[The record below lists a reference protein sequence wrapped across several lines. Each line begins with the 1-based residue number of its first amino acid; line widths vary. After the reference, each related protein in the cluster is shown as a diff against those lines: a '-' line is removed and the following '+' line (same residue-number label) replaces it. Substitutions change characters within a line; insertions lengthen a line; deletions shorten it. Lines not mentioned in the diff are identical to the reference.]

1 MGGPEQILNV
11 ALIGNP
17 NSGKTSVFNRLTGL
31 NQQVGNFPGIT
42 VDKKT
47 GDYRLPDGN
56 KAKITDLPGV
66 YSLYPNTAD
75 ERIVLE
81 VLLDPDSGLRPD
93 LILYVADASNLERHL
108 VLLSQIMDLGFPVV
122 LLLNMVDL
130 VTKSREC
137 NDVQLAN
144 MLQIP
149 VIKVNGRTGAGIK
162 DIGEVIVRM
171 EEKSHDKFLEIRDY
185 SATAIDQMKDIFQID
200 NDYHA
205 LLIAHNYQKLR
216 FLKEDEKEKIAR
228 LLETS
233 DFKSIGLQFEEIM
246 ARYERLHEVVS
257 SLVDEIVVDGDTPTA
272 KADRILTHPV
282 WGSLIFLATLFLIFQ
297 AIFAWASYPM
307 DWIDAG
313 VAQLSEYLHH
323 HLPRNLFTDF
333 LIDGLLAGIGGIIIF
348 IPQITIL
355 FLLVAILEETGY
367 MSRAVFLS
375 DHIMRRFGL
384 NGRSIVSL
392 ISGVACAVPAVMS
405 TRTISNTKER
415 LITIFVTPF
424 ISCSARIPVYAILVA
439 FAVPADSSFG
449 LFNLQGIILMGL
461 YTLGVVA
468 ALGSSWVLHRLV
480 KSDSKSLLMMELPSY
495 STPYWKNVGITA
507 YEKVKVFVV
516 SAGKIILVISILLW
530 FLASFGPVEKMA
542 QVESDTRFELAGQ
555 SLSEE
560 EIENRIAARKIEY
573 SYAGILGKTI
583 EPVIR
588 PLGFDWK
595 IGIALITSFAAREV
609 FVSTM
614 ATIYSVGSTQNE
626 HTLKQRMSREVFID
640 NGERVYSKATAFSLL
655 VFYVLAMQ
663 CMSTLAIVKRETNS
677 WAIPMFQLLYM
688 TGLAYV
694 LSLITYQWLA

>member
-47 GDYRLPDGN
+47 GDYKLPDGN

-66 YSLYPNTAD
+66 YSLYPNTTD

-130 VTKSREC
+130 VEKSREC

-149 VIKVNGRTGAGIK
+149 VIKVNGRTGVGIK
-162 DIGEVIVRM
+162 EIGEVIVRM
-171 EEKSHDKFLEIRDY
+171 EEKSHEKFLEVRDY
-185 SATAIDQMKDIFQID
+185 SATTIDQVKDIYQID

-216 FLKEDEKEKIAR
+216 FLEVEEKEKIGR
-228 LLETS
+228 LLENS
-233 DFKSIGLQFEEIM
+233 EFKSIGLQFEEIM

-272 KADRILTHPV
+272 KADRILTHPI

-307 DWIDAG
+307 DWIDSG
-313 VAQLSEYLHH
+313 VAQLSDYLHH
-323 HLPRNLFTDF
+323 NLPRNLFTDF
-333 LIDGLLAGIGGIIIF
+333 LIEGLLAGIGGIVIF

-375 DHIMRRFGL
+375 DNIMRRFGL

-424 ISCSARIPVYAILVA
+424 ISCSARIPVFAILVA
-439 FAVPADSSFG
+439 FAVPADSSLGF
-449 LFNLQGIILMGL
+449 FNLQGIVLMGL
-461 YTLGVVA
+461 YTMGVIA
-468 ALGSSWVLHRLV
+468 ALGSSWVLHRIV
-480 KSDSKSLLMMELPSY
+480 KK
-495 STPYWKNVGITA
+495 
-507 YEKVKVFVV
+507 
-516 SAGKIILVISILLW
+516 
-530 FLASFGPVEKMA
+530 
-542 QVESDTRFELAGQ
+542 
-555 SLSEE
+555 
-560 EIENRIAARKIEY
+560 RIK
-573 SYAGILGKTI
+573 
-583 EPVIR
+583 
-588 PLGFDWK
+588 
-595 IGIALITSFAAREV
+595 
-609 FVSTM
+609 VSTDDGT
-614 ATIYSVGSTQNE
+614 TILQ
-626 HTLKQRMSREVFID
+626 
-640 NGERVYSKATAFSLL
+640 
-655 VFYVLAMQ
+655 
-663 CMSTLAIVKRETNS
+663 
-677 WAIPMFQLLYM
+677 
-688 TGLAYV
+688 
-694 LSLITYQWLA
+694 

>member
-1 MGGPEQILNV
+1 MNV

-47 GDYRLPDGN
+47 GDYKLPDGN

-66 YSLYPNTAD
+66 YSLYPNTTD

-130 VTKSREC
+130 VEKSREC

-149 VIKVNGRTGAGIK
+149 VIKVNGRTGVGIK
-162 DIGEVIVRM
+162 EIGEVIVRM
-171 EEKSHDKFLEIRDY
+171 EEKSHEKFLEVRDY
-185 SATAIDQMKDIFQID
+185 SATTIDQVKDIYQID

-216 FLKEDEKEKIAR
+216 FLEVEEKEKIGR
-228 LLETS
+228 LLENS
-233 DFKSIGLQFEEIM
+233 EFKSIGLQFEEIM

-272 KADRILTHPV
+272 KADRILTHPI

-307 DWIDAG
+307 DWIDSG
-313 VAQLSEYLHH
+313 VAQLSDYLHH
-323 HLPRNLFTDF
+323 NLPRNLFTDF
-333 LIDGLLAGIGGIIIF
+333 LIEGLLAGIGGIVIF

-375 DHIMRRFGL
+375 DNIMRRFGL

-424 ISCSARIPVYAILVA
+424 ISCSARIPVFAILVA
-439 FAVPADSSFG
+439 FAVPADSSLGF
-449 LFNLQGIILMGL
+449 FNLQGIVLMGL
-461 YTLGVVA
+461 YTMGVIA
-468 ALGSSWVLHRLV
+468 ALGSSWVLHRIV
-480 KSDSKSLLMMELPSY
+480 KSESKSLLMMELPSY
-495 STPYWKNVGITA
+495 SKPYWKNVGITA
-507 YEKVKVFVV
+507 YEKVKVFVM

-542 QVESDTRFELAGQ
+542 QVESDTRFELAELR
-555 SLSEE
+555 LSEE
-560 EIENRIAARKIEY
+560 EIENRIAAKKIEH

-614 ATIYSVGSTQNE
+614 ATIYSVGSSQNE
-626 HTLKQRMSREVFID
+626 QTLKQRMSREVFFD
-640 NGERVYSKATAFSLL
+640 DGEKVYSKATAFSLL

-663 CMSTLAIVKRETNS
+663 CISTLAIVKRETNS
-677 WAIPMFQLLYM
+677 WAIPIVQLVYM
-688 TGLAYV
+688 TGLAYI
-694 LSLITYQWLA
+694 LSLITYQLLS